1 MLVIA
6 PVVLMLAILLA
17 MTGIETWLAGFGK
30 TRQSYQTLGRIGL
43 TLPYV
48 VSASLGIVFLFAT
61 RGSLAIQ
68 SVGQGVFLGGLGVA
82 GIAVVR
88 ETTRLLSLA
97 GQVPDGQIGNY
108 LDLYTLAGAAIALGS
123 ALFGLKVAMRGD
135 RAFGST
141 GPKRLR
147 GARAIHGANNWMSV
161 AQAAKLFAPSGGIV
175 VGENYRPDRDSVGQV
190 GFDTRNRDTWG
201 KGGKAPL
208 LCFDA
213 GFGSTHGLAFAGS
226 GGFKTTSVVIPTAL
240 KFKGTLI
247 VLDPSTEIAPMVTE
261 HRRNNSQRVFTLD
274 PKFPEIGF
282 NVLDWIGQHG
292 NTPEEDIASVS
303 AWLMSEKPRI
313 SSGSDDFFRT
323 MAEQLITAIIADVM
337 LSEEPLDD
345 EGEEEEGREDEADE
359 EDDRDKLRT
368 GEKSLRMVRRRL
380 AQPEKTLQKKLDD
393 IYRNTSSRFV
403 RENVAPFINM
413 TEQTFSGVYATAT
426 KETHWLSY
434 DNYAALV
441 SGATFRT
448 EDIAD
453 GAHTVFINIDLSTL
467 ENHPGMARVIIGAFL
482 KAVYNRNGDIGER
495 ALFLLDEAARLGYM
509 RIIETARDAGRK
521 YGITLLMLFQSLGQ
535 MREAF
540 GGRDATSK
548 WFESASWVSF
558 SAVNDTDTA
567 EYISR
572 RCGQTTVEVEQVS
585 RNTNS
590 GRTGR
595 TRSRQL
601 TQRPLIL
608 PYEVTQMRTDE
619 QIIFT
624 SGNPPI
630 RCGRSIYFRR
640 PEMLSKV
647 GTSNF
652 SPKDKAD
659 ADT

>member
-1 MLVIA
+1 MVAKKMGLAIA
-6 PVVLMLAILLA
+6 PIVMMVAILFG
-17 MTGIETWLAGFGK
+17 MGGIETWLAGFGK
-30 TRQSYQTLGRIGL
+30 TPEAYQTLGRIGL
-43 TLPYV
+43 ALPYV
-48 VSASLGIVFLFAT
+48 TAAAIGIVFLLAT

-68 SVGQGVFLGGLGVA
+68 SAGQGVLLGGLAVA
-82 GIAVVR
+82 MIGALR
-88 ETTRLLSLA
+88 ETTRVMSFA
-97 GQVPDGQIGNY
+97 DQIPNGQIGHY
-108 LDLYTLAGAAIALGS
+108 LDLYSLGGSAVALGS
-123 ALFGLKVAMRGD
+123 ALFGLKVALRGNM
-135 RAFGST
+135 AFGST
-141 GPKRLR
+141 GPKRLS
-147 GARAIHGANNWMSV
+147 GARAVHGANDWMSD
-161 AQAAKLFAPSGGIV
+161 AQAAKLFPANGGIV
-175 VGENYRPDRDSVGQV
+175 VGENYRPDKDVVGEV
-190 GFDTRNRDTWG
+190 GFDPRRKDTWG

-213 GFGSTHGLAFAGS
+213 GFGSTHGLVFAGS

-274 PKFPEIGF
+274 PHRPEIGF
-282 NVLDWIGQHG
+282 NVLDWIGKHG
-292 NTPEEDIASVS
+292 NSAEEDIASVA
-303 AWLMSEKPRI
+303 AWLMSEKPRV

-323 MAEQLITAIIADVM
+323 TAEQLITAIIADVM
-337 LSEEPLDD
+337 LSEDPVDDD
-345 EGEEEEGREDEADE
+345 EDEDE
-359 EDDRDKLRT
+359 DDDLRT
-368 GEKSLRMVRRRL
+368 GEKSLRMVRKRL
-380 AQPEKTLQKKLDD
+380 AQPEKTLQKKLEK
-393 IYRNTSSRFV
+393 IHRNTTSRFV

-441 SGATFRT
+441 SGATFKT

-482 KAVYNRNGDIGER
+482 KAVYNRNGDINER

-567 EYISR
+567 DYISR
-572 RCGQTTVEVEQVS
+572 RCGQTTIEVDQVS
-585 RNTNS
+585 RNTNG

-595 TRSRQL
+595 SRSKQL
-601 TQRPLIL
+601 TQRALIL

-640 PEMLSKV
+640 PEMASRV
-647 GTSNF
+647 GASNF
-652 SPKDKAD
+652 SPKSKAD
-659 ADT
+659 AGA